1 MEPVVRDGS
10 SVVASTPEAFGAFI
24 KAEITKWAGVV
35 KAAGIQ
41 PE

>member
-1 MEPVVRDGS
+1 MEHVVRDGS
-10 SVVASTPEAFGAFI
+10 VVVAGTPEAFAAFI
-24 KAEITKWAGVV
+24 KAEITQWAGVV